1 MVIVSQLPFAQVP
14 PRAIPKEM
22 ITPPLQEMNEFKAT
36 LNGFKGAQCP
46 EADHRIP
53 ASHPS
58 HQPEGRS
65 DVWGLS
71 DPLQG
76 LGRGRQKRVFLKDR
90 SQ

>member
-1 MVIVSQLPFAQVP
+1 VEGRRKLSRGKRIREPIPRETPMVIVSQLPFVQVP
-14 PRAIPKEM
+14 PRAIPKEI

-58 HQPEGRS
+58 HQPKGRS
-65 DVWGLS
+65 DV
-71 DPLQG
+71 
-76 LGRGRQKRVFLKDR
+76 
-90 SQ
+90 